1 MSPAKRAALLPFALA
16 LLLAGLVASPAA
28 GSTPAADSAIS
39 SSAKGG
45 SPRGSSTVARIMI
58 PTRVRHRPGFDRRS
72 RGVLQTQSR
81 WSKGPQHLLV
91 LKRARIDG
99 TLWLKLRLPT
109 RPNNSD
115 GWIPASRTR
124 MMKNPW
130 LVRVSVAK
138 RRVEVFKRGRRAL
151 AFRAV
156 VGTAST
162 PTPRG
167 LFAIYE
173 KVRQPDPSG
182 FLGPFALHLT
192 SHSNVLDNYGGGPG
206 RVAIHGRGAASL
218 GDPLGSARSHGC
230 IRVGNGRI
238 KALARMLPLG
248 TPVRVR

>member
-1 MSPAKRAALLPFALA
+1 
-16 LLLAGLVASPAA
+16 
-28 GSTPAADSAIS
+28 
-39 SSAKGG
+39 
-45 SPRGSSTVARIMI
+45 
-58 PTRVRHRPGFDRRS
+58 
-72 RGVLQTQSR
+72 
-81 WSKGPQHLLV
+81 
-91 LKRARIDG
+91 
-99 TLWLKLRLPT
+99 
-109 RPNNSD
+109 
-115 GWIPASRTR
+115 

-138 RRVEVFKRGRRAL
+138 RRVEVFKRGRRTL

-230 IRVGNGRI
+230 IRVGNGRV